1 VAAGPELYYVPS
13 YPKSLLIIVS
23 SLLAL
28 SSVYGDEQIRKA
40 QEELRKRHLFYGET
54 TGQPS
59 AALTAA
65 IGHYQKKKGFP
76 CTGHLDPETSASLG
90 VIKVATAPAQ
100 TPFVVAD
107 TGDLRGAN
115 GEALPSFLVLGAPGN
130 DRATQVDL
138 ATTDDRQVALSLA
151 HNNSAAVIKEH
162 GASNVRSHGRF
173 HRTRPRKETNPLVMA
188 LQSMNHAV
196 KLLVG
201 DTSSKKKRAATKHL

>member
-1 VAAGPELYYVPS
+1 MPN
-13 YPKSLLIIVS
+13 YPTSLLIIVS
-23 SLLAL
+23 SFLAF
-28 SSVYGDEQIRKA
+28 SGVYGDEQIRKA

-76 CTGHLDPETSASLG
+76 CTGRLDPETSASLG

-115 GEALPSFLVLGAPGN
+115 GEALPSFLVLGAPGSE
-130 DRATQVDL
+130 RATQVDL
-138 ATTDDRQVALSLA
+138 ATTDDRQVALALSHGNSSLA
-151 HNNSAAVIKEH
+151 LKEH
-162 GASNVRSHGRF
+162 GASNARSHGRS
-173 HRTRPRKETNPLVMA
+173 HRIQPRKETNPLVLA
-188 LQSMNHAV
+188 FNSVNHAM

-201 DTSSKKKRAATKHL
+201 DTAPKRKRATTKHL